1 MGHNMDRN
9 LDRNWIRSWT
19 PLRIAVVGAAAF
31 GTLFWLGAIVQWWMI
46 SSAKRDGFELMGLA
60 LSTAF
65 FIVLVLPTLVLG
77 ILGRWIGFA
86 AVLAAAVLVL
96 ATDTLWPWLP
106 W

>member
-1 MGHNMDRN
+1 M
-9 LDRNWIRSWT
+9 DRNWIRSWT

-31 GTLFWLGAIVQWWMI
+31 GTLFWLGSIVQWWMI

-65 FIVLVLPTLVLG
+65 FVVLVLPTLVLG

-86 AVLAAAVLVL
+86 AVLGAAVLVL